1 MLETTYQDTSF
12 FSFDLKE
19 DTVVNALLKIT
30 HKGPEFNG
38 SFFFTSAQKS
48 DIVTLFAYIQNSICA
63 PINPQK
69 VHNHTFV
76 VLALHWSKHISY
88 SCSEFLYS
96 LMLNIS

>member
-63 PINPQK
+63 PINPLKCTQSYFCC
-69 VHNHTFV
+69 TGTS
-76 VLALHWSKHISY
+76 LEQAHI
-88 SCSEFLYS
+88 LQ
-96 LMLNIS
+96 L